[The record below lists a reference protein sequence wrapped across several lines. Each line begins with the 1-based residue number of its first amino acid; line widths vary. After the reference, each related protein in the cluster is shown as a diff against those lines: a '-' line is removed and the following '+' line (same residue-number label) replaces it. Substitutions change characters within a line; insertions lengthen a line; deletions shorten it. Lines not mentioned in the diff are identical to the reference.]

1 MKHLKTYRLFESSE
15 DDIDTNVLRDI
26 LLEIKDLNWNTKVWQ
41 EPNGNYI
48 IIISPKNVEDYNE
61 YEELDEPFSNDE
73 SLSVVKLAIQ
83 ELIDFMKDSGFENYR
98 LTFEFSDFMSEGT
111 EDISID
117 DIENRDVYSDN
128 FFRLEFWK

>member
-73 SLSVVKLAIQ
+73 SLSVVKLTIQ

-117 DIENRDVYSDN
+117 DIENRDIYSDN

>member
-117 DIENRDVYSDN
+117 DIENRDIYSDN